1 MYALVSMGVYLN
13 LESFGFKEIRKV
25 KIIQRTLISIK
36 FVYFFKS
43 LNDQNIFI
51 YFHPAVQKPSLA
63 LLHPQAP
70 LAIGS
75 FDVKEKSLSK

>member
-1 MYALVSMGVYLN
+1 MGV
-13 LESFGFKEIRKV
+13 ESFGFLNFKKKSEKNIPP
-25 KIIQRTLISIK
+25 
-36 FVYFFKS
+36 FFKSLFTFLS
-43 LNDQNIFI
+43 LNDQNYF
-51 YFHPAVQKPSLA
+51 YFHPAVQKPSLV